1 MGWAATF
8 DILLLFYPVPRSSFL
23 LWLLGTSF
31 PEFVKYHRYW
41 HPCRA
46 CAPSPAY
53 NFLPVTVTFIRHDHS
68 NVVKPSPTTFHRWL
82 GHGTMWVLTLH
93 GWGFYLFWLLQH
105 EWLEGLAFEK
115 YGTNML
121 SGTLSWVSGAAL
133 WLTSLEW
140 VRRHSFEVGH
150 PFFWQAT
157 AFVAL
162 VGTSAS
168 SHRSHHAMA
177 NYAKTFT
184 TYPLRDPF
192 NNWHDQS
199 ASPRTLFSRIAAWG

>member
-1 MGWAATF
+1 MFLALVSKKASDCGAGFLEHWDGRPRLTSYCSSTQSHVRPSCSGSWAHPF
-8 DILLLFYPVPRSSFL
+8 RSLSSTI
-23 LWLLGTSF
+23 GTGTL
-31 PEFVKYHRYW
+31 
-41 HPCRA
+41 CIA

-53 NFLPVTVTFIRHDHS
+53 NFLPITFIRHDHS
-68 NVVKPSPTTFHRWL
+68 NVLKPGPTTFHRWL

-140 VRRHSFEVGH
+140 VRRHYFEVCH
-150 PFFWQAT
+150 PFS
-157 AFVAL
+157 
-162 VGTSAS
+162 G
-168 SHRSHHAMA
+168 R
-177 NYAKTFT
+177 
-184 TYPLRDPF
+184 P
-192 NNWHDQS
+192 QS
-199 ASPRTLFSRIAAWG
+199 LLPW